1 MDYRIHKK
9 LLLLFALGT
18 LATSLTAAPILW
30 NLTGTFDDGGS
41 ASGSFVYD
49 ANLNAYSAVNI
60 ITTLGSIRT
69 GATHNFVSGGIAPS
83 SIQVLFA
90 ANSPQFTGSA
100 AFAVFFG
107 SPLTNGGGVIA
118 ITGQE
123 ASCSDPTCVAPS
135 GPARILTIG
144 SVSSTVPEPGTL
156 TLLSLGGA
164 ALGLFRRRSSR

>member
-9 LLLLFALGT
+9 LLLLVALAT

-90 ANSPQFTGSA
+90 ANSPQFTGSPNL
-100 AFAVFFG
+100 FVLFN
-107 SPLTNGGGVIA
+107 SPLTNGGGVIGIFA
-118 ITGQE
+118 QE
-123 ASCSDPTCVAPS
+123 ASCSDPTCAAPTAP
-135 GPARILTIG
+135 GRTRTIG
-144 SVSSTVPEPGTL
+144 SVSTVPEPGTL

-164 ALGLFRRRSSR
+164 ALGLIRRRSSR